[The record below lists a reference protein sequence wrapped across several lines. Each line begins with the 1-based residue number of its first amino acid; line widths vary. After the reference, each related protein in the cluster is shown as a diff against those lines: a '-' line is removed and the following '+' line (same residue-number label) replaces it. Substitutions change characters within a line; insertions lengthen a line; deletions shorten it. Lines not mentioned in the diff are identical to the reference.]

1 MIKILTLTMKISTPF
16 RFTTFCSLIISLFS
30 VFVVFVYNYYF
41 LNIGLALSSCLL
53 LFIVFFILSF
63 LVIFLLLEIFINR
76 KIRLLFQLVQ
86 NYKISSTDFKWN
98 MNEDI
103 LSKSEVEILKLAK
116 KNSSELVK
124 LKSEEKFR
132 REFIGNLA
140 HELKTPIFSIQGY
153 LLTLLEGGLEDPS
166 INKRFLQ
173 RALKGTERMNKIIID
188 LDMISR
194 FESDRTNMEIENNNI
209 VEICQDIFESL
220 ELKAKEN
227 KITLKFAENYSNEI
241 LVSCDKDK
249 IGQVIQNLVINAIK
263 YSYPDTEV
271 VVRFTDIERNI
282 LIEIQDN
289 GPGIEDKHVN
299 RLFERFYRVDKSRA
313 RNEGGTGLGLSIVK
327 HIIEA
332 HGHTVQ
338 LRSNKGKGSNFFFTL
353 TKI

>member
-1 MIKILTLTMKISTPF
+1 MKINTPF
-16 RFTTFCSLIISLFS
+16 KFTVFCSLIVSVFS
-30 VFVVFVYNYYF
+30 VLAVSIYNFYFHDVSLSVFD
-41 LNIGLALSSCLL
+41 CLL
-53 LFIVFFILSF
+53 MFLFFFIIVAS
-63 LVIFLLLEIFINR
+63 ITFLLLEIFINR

-86 NYKISSTDFKWN
+86 NYKISNTDFKLN

-116 KNSSELVK
+116 RNSSELVK

-153 LLTLLEGGLEDPS
+153 ILTLLEGGLEDPS
-166 INKRFLQ
+166 INKRFLK
-173 RALKGTERMNKIIID
+173 RALKGAERMNKIIID

-194 FESDRTNMEIENNNI
+194 FESDRINMKIENNNI

-227 KITLKFAENYSNEI
+227 KITLRFAENYSNEI

-249 IGQVIQNLVINAIK
+249 IGQVMQNLIINAIK
-263 YSYPDTEV
+263 YSDPDTEL
-271 VVRFTDIERNI
+271 VVRFTDVERNI
-282 LIEIQDN
+282 LIEIEDN
-289 GPGIEDKHVN
+289 GPGIDEKHIS

-338 LRSNKGKGSNFFFTL
+338 VRSKEGEGSNFFFTL